1 MNRND
6 KRVEAN
12 RVLWGKRHKLYH
24 CVNCGATDNIQFH
37 HIVPLSNGGTNRETN
52 IVPLCATCHIKAH
65 NGMVRP
71 TNCKGR
77 PRNPPPNQYE
87 EILQRYADGEIGK
100 AEAGKLLGLTKK
112 GTIHITGY
120 WWYKEWCARHGI
132 EGVIKNSVDLKTQ
145 KKKYYAGRKQCLTI
159 EEPLP

>member
-1 MNRND
+1 MSRND

-12 RVLWGKRHKLYH
+12 RVLWGKRQKLYY

-52 IVPLCATCHIKAH
+52 IVPLCLTCHIKAH
-65 NGMVRP
+65 DGMVRP

-100 AEAGKLLGLTKK
+100 AKAGELLGLTEK
-112 GTIHITGY
+112 GKIHLTGY
-120 WWYKEWCARHGI
+120 WWYKEWCAQHGI
-132 EGVIKNSVDLKTQ
+132 EGTIKNSVDFKAQ
-145 KKKYYAGRKQCLTI
+145 KKKCYAERNLHLT
-159 EEPLP
+159 EAEHLP